1 MYGVFSKM
9 ENYKEICNS
18 LGCINKATVRIVLP
32 VGSKSL
38 TIIVCE
44 NCKPKFEESYNI

>member
-1 MYGVFSKM
+1 MSDNFLKTQDYST
-9 ENYKEICNS
+9 EICNS
-18 LGCINKATVRIVLP
+18 LGCLNKATLRIVLP

-44 NCKPKFEESYNI
+44 TCKPKFE